1 MKRRVHVRELLAG
14 PVSLDSAAVRH
25 IRDVLRSEV
34 GQEIEL
40 FDTAGRTADGRIIA
54 IGPAGVDV
62 SVGQIGDVPKAKIPL
77 IVAAAIPKGDRA
89 DWMVEKLSE
98 LGVDRLVPLQTARGV
113 VIPGGKNKFERW
125 ERIAVESAKQSRRT
139 GVMRIEPMVS
149 VPAFLKTVKVGL
161 VLSTEPGCQPI
172 GTLPLAAISSLMI
185 GPEGGWTD
193 DELSACREAGVA
205 AVALTATV
213 LRVETAAVVAA
224 GVVLCSRS
232 AGTAMPDERTIS

>member
-1 MKRRVHVRELLAG
+1 MKRRVHVRDLRAG
-14 PVSLDSAAVRH
+14 PTSLEHAAARH
-25 IRDVLRSEV
+25 IRDVLRLEADT
-34 GQEIEL
+34 EIEL
-40 FDTAGRTADGRIIA
+40 FDNAGSTAVGRIVS

-62 SVGQIGDVPKAKIPL
+62 LVGPVGGAVRSVVPL
-77 IVAAAIPKGDRA
+77 TVAAAIPKGDRA
-89 DWMVEKLSE
+89 DWMVEKLGE
-98 LGVDRLVPLQTARGV
+98 LGVERLVPLQTTRGV

-149 VPAFLKTVKVGL
+149 VPAFLKTVTAGL
-161 VLSTEPGCQPI
+161 VLSTEAGCRPI
-172 GTLPLAAISSLMI
+172 GATPLETISSLMI

-193 DELSACREAGVA
+193 DELAACREAGIA

-224 GVVLCSRS
+224 GVVLCTRNSGQI
-232 AGTAMPDERTIS
+232 AIGPM